1 MTHWG
6 RIRAD
11 AAHGPAGA
19 SAALI
24 VMAEAASAYHLVK
37 GPLGNLT
44 PARDVEAVMAGQP
57 ADDFDDEAAL
67 GGLALQLCPSDRV
80 HW

>member
-1 MTHWG
+1 MAYWG
-6 RIRAD
+6 RIHAD

-24 VMAEAASAYHLVK
+24 VMAEAASAYHPVK

-44 PARDVEAVMAGQP
+44 PARDVEA
-57 ADDFDDEAAL
+57 AL
-67 GGLALQLCPSDRV
+67 RAVARRR
-80 HW
+80 